1 MLTHACGAGM
11 WNMRLATEARIELM
25 EPMQAFPFFRAMSIA
40 FLEPLDPAFAVKL
53 DTGALSDKIRPE
65 PAVKPLLMHILTNE
79 VFSVRAPPHP
89 GHWSCNSTVR
99 IPRGTSCPPA
109 AAADRGIAARQLQS
123 APVSGCAATQAETR
137 SVDTLCSGM

>member
-11 WNMRLATEARIELM
+11 RNMRLATEARIELM

-79 VFSVRAPPHP
+79 VFSVRAPPNLATGAATAQCAFH
-89 GHWSCNSTVR
+89 VV
-99 IPRGTSCPPA
+99 PPA
-109 AAADRGIAARQLQS
+109 HPLQQRTAALRPVNCRARLSAAVRHT
-123 APVSGCAATQAETR
+123 G
-137 SVDTLCSGM
+137 